1 MKTPRST
8 VGGLDGLGGVEGDQR
23 DLPSDSMS
31 STSASTIVAV
41 MCSSGMKSM
50 GGMRRPVVDFERSA
64 SRRSKILKLPVAS
77 IELGPADL
85 FSHLSSLMNAMAF
98 WMSPRPTQRTPH
110 QKPIRCDEPQR
121 QDLDGV
127 ENDIREGGA
136 LDEVE
141 DSQVS

>member
-1 MKTPRST
+1 MP
-8 VGGLDGLGGVEGDQR
+8 
-23 DLPSDSMS
+23 

-50 GGMRRPVVDFERSA
+50 GGMRRPVVGFERSA
-64 SRRSKILKLPVAS
+64 SRRFKIFKLPVAS

-85 FSHLSSLMNAMAF
+85 FSHPSSLMNAMAF
-98 WMSPRPTQRTPH
+98 WMSPRPTQR
-110 QKPIRCDEPQR
+110 KPRHKPVRCDEPQR

-127 ENDIREGGA
+127 ANDIREGGA

-141 DSQVS
+141 DRQVS